1 MARISYVEKD
11 QAPAEVRA
19 IYEQLEKNLGI
30 VPNVIKAMANSP
42 GLLQGFMPFLGA
54 VLSPSAV
61 DAPLKELAILTT
73 TKINGCKYCT
83 AHQTVAGKRAGLT
96 KKKIEALPDFNSPSL
111 DEKEKAVVRF
121 AKEVTERVSASEE
134 SMNELHKYFNG
145 SQILELNLVIGAFNI
160 LTRFADTFKVD
171 LEPEFQAS

>member
-1 MARISYVEKD
+1 MARIPYIEKD
-11 QAPAEVRA
+11 NAPDEVIA
-19 IYEQLEKNLGI
+19 IYEQLEKKFGI

-83 AHQTVAGKRAGLT
+83 AHHTVAGKRAGLT
-96 KKKIEALPDFNSPSL
+96 KEKIEALPDFNSPLL
-111 DEKEKAVVRF
+111 DEKKSSCEICK
-121 AKEVTERVSASEE
+121 
-134 SMNELHKYFNG
+134 G
-145 SQILELNLVIGAFNI
+145 SYRE
-160 LTRFADTFKVD
+160 D
-171 LEPEFQAS
+171 LSK

>member
-42 GLLQGFMPFLGA
+42 GLLQGFMPFLEA
-54 VLSPSAV
+54 VLSSSAV

-96 KKKIEALPDFNSPSL
+96 KKKIEALPDFNSSSL

>member
-1 MARISYVEKD
+1 MARVLYTEKD
-11 QAPAEVRA
+11 NSPDEVIV
-19 IYEQLEKNLGI
+19 IYEQLEKKFGI
-30 VPNVIKAMANSP
+30 VPNVIKAIANSP

-83 AHQTVAGKRAGLT
+83 AHHTVAGKRAGLT
-96 KKKIEALPDFNSPSL
+96 KEKIEALPDFNSPLL

-121 AKEVTERVSASEE
+121 AKEVTEKISASEG
-134 SMNELHKYFNG
+134 SINELRKYFNG

-171 LEPEFQAS
+171 LEH

>member
-1 MARISYVEKD
+1 MARIPYIEED
-11 QAPAEVRA
+11 NAPDEVRA
-19 IYEQLEKNLGI
+19 IYEQLEKKFGI
-30 VPNVIKAMANSP
+30 VPNVIKAIANSP

-73 TKINGCKYCT
+73 TKINGCSYCT
-83 AHQTVAGKRAGLT
+83 AHHTAAGKRAGLT
-96 KKKIEALPDFNSPSL
+96 KEKIEAIPDPKSVAL

-121 AKEVTERVSASEE
+121 AKEVTEKISASEE
-134 SMNELHKYFNG
+134 SINELRKYFNG

-160 LTRFADTFKVD
+160 LTRFADTFRVD
-171 LEPEFQAS
+171 LEH